1 MNLLLDTDRLTDAL
15 RGEPSVIAL
24 LEGASAVRVPFIALA
39 ELRAGFL
46 LGRRRRENEAALN
59 RFLALPGVDPVFADQ
74 DTIEVYAR
82 LFAYL
87 RKAGTPIPT
96 NDLWIASL
104 AVQHR
109 WPLLTRDAHFRKL
122 PQIVQA

>member
-1 MNLLLDTDRLTDAL
+1 VKLLLDTNRLTDAL

-24 LEGASAVRVPFIALA
+24 LERASTVGVPFVALA
-39 ELRAGFL
+39 ELRAGL
-46 LGRRRRENEAALN
+46 LLARRRRENEAALN
-59 RFLALPGVDPVFADQ
+59 RFLALPGVEPVFADQ
-74 DTIEVYAR
+74 ETIDVYAR
-82 LFAYL
+82 LFTHL
-87 RKAGTPIPT
+87 RKAGTPLPT

-109 WPLLTRDAHFRKL
+109 LPLLTRDAHFRKL